1 MLEETSED
9 AERPLTAWAKSG
21 SETSCD
27 SNGALRPKR
36 LLMAIASGKVSC
48 VDRLLSIGLP
58 FSIFFIIL
66 LFQLQFLVYRHA
78 SHLSR
83 ALSFSFRIPC

>member
-1 MLEETSED
+1 VESVNEFKDRMKDTLEE
-9 AERPLTAWAKSG
+9 AKAALAKSKDDMTLYYNRKWSPAPEFKTG
-21 SETSCD
+21 DIVRGCS
-27 SNGALRPKR
+27 
-36 LLMAIASGKVSC
+36 
-48 VDRLLSIGLP
+48 
-58 FSIFFIIL
+58 FIIL